1 MIGIFDSG
9 IGGLT
14 VLKEIIKTLPQYN
27 YIYLA
32 DTARAPYGGH
42 SQATVTRF
50 TQQAVNWLFN
60 QGCPLVIL
68 ACHTASSQALRELQ
82 QRWLPTQN
90 NNKRILGVVR
100 PLAEAAAV
108 SNGRVGVLATRA
120 TVESQAFI
128 HEITKLNPK
137 LEVIQQM
144 APLLVPLI
152 EEGWLKDSVT
162 KKILKVYLRPLKDF
176 NIKTL
181 ILGCTHYPHLLP
193 MIKPIMGPRINII
206 EAGPVVA
213 AKLTD
218 YLHRHPEIEQQLIKD
233 GSVRFITTD
242 DPQRFAKQSQGWWN
256 KPIKAEQI
264 KLD

>member
-1 MIGIFDSG
+1 MIGVFDSG

-14 VLKEIIKTLPQYN
+14 VLKELTHALPQYD
-27 YIYLA
+27 YLYLA

-50 TQQAVNWLFN
+50 TQQAVDWLFK

-68 ACHTASSQALRELQ
+68 ACHTASSQALRDLQ
-82 QRWLPTQN
+82 QRWLPAQG

-100 PLAEAAAV
+100 PLAEAAAG
-108 SNGRVGVLATRA
+108 SHGRVGVLATRA

-128 HEITKLNPK
+128 HEITKLNPQ

-152 EEGWLKDSVT
+152 EEGWLKHSVT
-162 KKILKVYLRPLKDF
+162 KRILKIYLRPLKNF
-176 NIKTL
+176 NITTL

-193 MIKPIMGPRINII
+193 LIKQIMGKKINII

-218 YLHRHPEIEQQLIKD
+218 YLRRHPEIDQQLTAGGQVK
-233 GSVRFITTD
+233 FATTD
-242 DPQRFAKQSQGWWN
+242 DPQRFNRQSRGWW
-256 KPIKAEQI
+256 PQPLKAEQI